1 MSLLLFIAGMVLLI
15 VGSNWLVDG
24 ASSLARRFNISDLV
38 IGLTI
43 VAFGTSSPELIV
55 NLFASFNGNTDIA
68 IGNVVGSN
76 IFNTLAILGLTA
88 IVTPIA
94 VKSTTVWKEIPF
106 SILAVLVMAFMAND
120 MLIDGKFKDIIS
132 RIDGFILLCFFS
144 IFMAYTFALAKS
156 SGPLKEV
163 TTVEM
168 SLLKAIIF
176 IITGLAGLFF
186 GGKFLVE
193 GAVSIARFLGISEAV
208 IGLTVVAAGTSMP
221 ELATSVVAAIKKKS
235 DIAIGNVVGSNIFNI
250 FFVLG
255 ISASIRPIPLATD
268 NSSNFDMIFL
278 IIMSML
284 LLIFVFLGKEKKIN
298 RLEGAIFFLAFV
310 AYTLVLIL
318 DTDKSFPFR

>member
-88 IVTPIA
+88 IVAPIA

-163 TTVEM
+163 TAVEM

>member
-1 MSLLLFIAGMVLLI
+1 MSLLLFFAGMALLI
-15 VGSNWLVDG
+15 AGSNWLVDG
-24 ASSLARRFNISDLV
+24 AASLARRFNISDLV
-38 IGLTI
+38 IGLTV

-55 NLFASFNGNTDIA
+55 NLFASFNNNTDIA

-76 IFNTLAILGLTA
+76 IFNTLVILGLTA
-88 IVTPIA
+88 IVAPIA

-132 RIDGFILLCFFS
+132 RIDGFILLSFFS

-163 TTVEM
+163 TALEM
-168 SLLKAIIF
+168 GIFKAIVLV
-176 IITGLAGLFF
+176 ITGLAGLFF
-186 GGKFLVE
+186 GGKFLVD
-193 GAVSIARFLGISEAV
+193 GAVEIARYLGISEAV

-221 ELATSVVAAIKKKS
+221 ELATSIVAAFKKKS
-235 DIAIGNVVGSNIFNI
+235 DIAIGNVVGSNIFNV

-255 ISASIRPIPLATD
+255 ISASIRPIPLARD
-268 NSSNFDMIFL
+268 NSSNFDMFFL
-278 IIMSML
+278 IIMSVL
-284 LLIFVFLGKEKKIN
+284 LLIFVFPGKEKKIN
-298 RLEGAIFFLAFV
+298 RLEGTIFFLAFV

>member
-1 MSLLLFIAGMVLLI
+1 MSLLLFFAGMALLI
-15 VGSNWLVDG
+15 AGSNWLVDG
-24 ASSLARRFNISDLV
+24 AASLARRFNISDLV

-76 IFNTLAILGLTA
+76 IFNTLVILGLTA

-106 SILAVLVMAFMAND
+106 SILAVIVMALMAND
-120 MLIDGKFKDIIS
+120 ILIDGKFKDIIS
-132 RIDGFILLCFFS
+132 RIDGFILLGFFS

-163 TTVEM
+163 TAMEM
-168 SLLKAIIF
+168 GVFKAIVLV
-176 IITGLAGLFF
+176 ITGLAGLFF
-186 GGKFLVE
+186 GGRFLVD
-193 GAVSIARFLGISEAV
+193 GAVDIARYLGISEAV

-221 ELATSVVAAIKKKS
+221 ELATSIVAAFKKKS

-255 ISASIRPIPLATD
+255 ISASIRPIPLASE
-268 NSSNFDMIFL
+268 NSSNFDMVFL
-278 IIMSML
+278 IIMS
-284 LLIFVFLGKEKKIN
+284 LIMFLFVFSGKDKKIN
-298 RLEGAIFFLAFV
+298 RLEGAFFFLAFI

-318 DTDKSFPFR
+318 DTDKSIPFR

>member
-1 MSLLLFIAGMVLLI
+1 MSLLMFIAGMVLLI
-15 VGSNWLVDG
+15 AGSNWLVDG

-106 SILAVLVMAFMAND
+106 SILAVVAMAFMAND
-120 MLIDGKFKDIIS
+120 IFIDGSSRDMIS
-132 RIDGFILLCFFS
+132 RNDGFILLCFFS

-168 SLLKAIIF
+168 SLYKAILF
-176 IITGLAGLFF
+176 IIAGLAGLFF
-186 GGKFLVE
+186 GGKFMVE
-193 GAVSIARFLGISEAV
+193 GAVDIARSLGISEAV

-255 ISASIRPIPLATD
+255 ISASIRPIPLARD

-278 IIMSML
+278 IIMSVL
-284 LLIFVFLGKEKKIN
+284 LLLFVFSGKEKKIN
-298 RLEGAIFFLAFV
+298 RLEGTIFFLAFV

>member
-1 MSLLLFIAGMVLLI
+1 MSLFLFIAGMVLLI

-76 IFNTLAILGLTA
+76 IFNTLVILGLTA
-88 IVTPIA
+88 VVTPIA

-106 SILAVLVMAFMAND
+106 SILAIVVMAFMAND
-120 MLIDGKFKDIIS
+120 ILIDGYTKDTIS

-163 TTVEM
+163 TAKEM
-168 SLLKAIIF
+168 SVLKAIVF
-176 IITGLAGLFF
+176 ITTGLVGLFF
-186 GGKFLVE
+186 GGKFLVD
-193 GAVSIARFLGISEAV
+193 GAVDIARSLGISEAV

-221 ELATSVVAAIKKKS
+221 ELATSVVAAFKKKS
-235 DIAIGNVVGSNIFNI
+235 DIAIGNVVGSNIFNV

-255 ISASIRPIPLATD
+255 ISASIRPIPL
-268 NSSNFDMIFL
+268 NSGSSSNFDMIFL
-278 IIMSML
+278 IIMSVIM
-284 LLIFVFLGKEKKIN
+284 FVFIFLGKERKIN
-298 RLEGAIFFLAFV
+298 RLEGAFFFLAFV

-318 DTDKSFPFR
+318 DTERSFPFR

>member
-1 MSLLLFIAGMVLLI
+1 MSLLLFFAGMALLI
-15 VGSNWLVDG
+15 AGSNWLVDG
-24 ASSLARRFNISDLV
+24 AASLARRFNISDLV

-76 IFNTLAILGLTA
+76 IFNTLVILGLTA

-106 SILAVLVMAFMAND
+106 SILAVIVMAFMAND
-120 MLIDGKFKDIIS
+120 ILIDGKFKDIIS
-132 RIDGFILLCFFS
+132 RIDGFILLGFFS

-163 TTVEM
+163 TAMEM
-168 SLLKAIIF
+168 GVFKAIVLV
-176 IITGLAGLFF
+176 ITGLAGLFF
-186 GGKFLVE
+186 GGRFLVD
-193 GAVSIARFLGISEAV
+193 GAVDIARYLGISEAV

-221 ELATSVVAAIKKKS
+221 ELATSIVAAFKKKS

-255 ISASIRPIPLATD
+255 ISASIRPIPLASE
-268 NSSNFDMIFL
+268 NSSNFDMVFL
-278 IIMSML
+278 IIMS
-284 LLIFVFLGKEKKIN
+284 LIMFLFVFSGKDKKIN
-298 RLEGAIFFLAFV
+298 RLEGAFFFLAFI

-318 DTDKSFPFR
+318 DTDKSIPFR

>member
-1 MSLLLFIAGMVLLI
+1 MSLLLFFAGMALLI
-15 VGSNWLVDG
+15 AGSNWLVDG
-24 ASSLARRFNISDLV
+24 AASLARRFNISDLV

-76 IFNTLAILGLTA
+76 IFNTLVILGLTA

-106 SILAVLVMAFMAND
+106 SILAVIVMAFMAND
-120 MLIDGKFKDIIS
+120 ILIDGKFKDIIS
-132 RIDGFILLCFFS
+132 RIDGFILLGFFS

-156 SGPLKEV
+156 SGPLKEM
-163 TTVEM
+163 TAMEM
-168 SLLKAIIF
+168 GVFKAIVLV
-176 IITGLAGLFF
+176 ITGLAGLFF
-186 GGKFLVE
+186 GGRFLVD
-193 GAVSIARFLGISEAV
+193 GAVDIARYLGISEAV

-221 ELATSVVAAIKKKS
+221 ELATSIVAAFKKKS

-255 ISASIRPIPLATD
+255 ISASIRPIPLASE
-268 NSSNFDMIFL
+268 NSSNFDMVFL
-278 IIMSML
+278 IIMS
-284 LLIFVFLGKEKKIN
+284 LIMFLFVFSGKDKKIN
-298 RLEGAIFFLAFV
+298 RLEGAFFFLAFI

-318 DTDKSFPFR
+318 DTDKSIPFR

>member
-88 IVTPIA
+88 IVAPIA

>member
-1 MSLLLFIAGMVLLI
+1 MSLLLFFAGMALLI
-15 VGSNWLVDG
+15 AGSNWLVDG
-24 ASSLARRFNISDLV
+24 AASLARRFNISDLV

-76 IFNTLAILGLTA
+76 IFNTLVILGLTA

-106 SILAVLVMAFMAND
+106 SILAVIVMAFMAND
-120 MLIDGKFKDIIS
+120 MMIDGKFKDIIS
-132 RIDGFILLCFFS
+132 RIDGFILLGFFS

-163 TTVEM
+163 TAMEM
-168 SLLKAIIF
+168 GVFKAIVLV
-176 IITGLAGLFF
+176 ITGLAGLFF
-186 GGKFLVE
+186 GGRFLVD
-193 GAVSIARFLGISEAV
+193 GAVDIARYLGISEAV

-221 ELATSVVAAIKKKS
+221 ELATSIVAAFKKKS

-255 ISASIRPIPLATD
+255 ISASIRPIPLASE
-268 NSSNFDMIFL
+268 NSSNFDMVFL
-278 IIMSML
+278 IIMS
-284 LLIFVFLGKEKKIN
+284 LIMFLFVFSGKDKKIN
-298 RLEGAIFFLAFV
+298 RLEGAFFFLAFI

-318 DTDKSFPFR
+318 DTDKSIPFR

>member
-1 MSLLLFIAGMVLLI
+1 M
-15 VGSNWLVDG
+15 
-24 ASSLARRFNISDLV
+24 

-76 IFNTLAILGLTA
+76 IFNTLVILGLTA

-106 SILAVLVMAFMAND
+106 SILAVIVMAFMAND
-120 MLIDGKFKDIIS
+120 ILIDGKFKDIIS
-132 RIDGFILLCFFS
+132 RIDGFILLGFFS

-163 TTVEM
+163 TAMEM
-168 SLLKAIIF
+168 GVFKAIVLV
-176 IITGLAGLFF
+176 ITGLAGLFF
-186 GGKFLVE
+186 GGRFLVD
-193 GAVSIARFLGISEAV
+193 GAVDIARYLGISEAV

-221 ELATSVVAAIKKKS
+221 ELATSIVAAFKKKS

-255 ISASIRPIPLATD
+255 ISASIRPIPLASE
-268 NSSNFDMIFL
+268 NSSNFDMVFL
-278 IIMSML
+278 IIMS
-284 LLIFVFLGKEKKIN
+284 LIMFLFVFSGKDKKIN
-298 RLEGAIFFLAFV
+298 RLEGAFFFLAFI

-318 DTDKSFPFR
+318 DTDKSIPFR

>member
-1 MSLLLFIAGMVLLI
+1 MALLI
-15 VGSNWLVDG
+15 AGSNWLVDG
-24 ASSLARRFNISDLV
+24 AASLARRFNISDLV

-76 IFNTLAILGLTA
+76 IFNTLVILGLTA

-106 SILAVLVMAFMAND
+106 SILAVIVMAFMAND
-120 MLIDGKFKDIIS
+120 ILIDGKFKDIIS
-132 RIDGFILLCFFS
+132 RIDGFILLGFFS

-163 TTVEM
+163 TAMEM
-168 SLLKAIIF
+168 GVFKAIVLV
-176 IITGLAGLFF
+176 ITGLAGLFF
-186 GGKFLVE
+186 GGRFLVD
-193 GAVSIARFLGISEAV
+193 GAVDIARYLGISEAV

-221 ELATSVVAAIKKKS
+221 ELATSIVAAFKKKS

-255 ISASIRPIPLATD
+255 ISASIRPIPLASE

-278 IIMSML
+278 IIMS
-284 LLIFVFLGKEKKIN
+284 LIMFLFVFSGKDKKIN
-298 RLEGAIFFLAFV
+298 RLEGAFFFLAFI

-318 DTDKSFPFR
+318 DTDKSIPFR

>member
-1 MSLLLFIAGMVLLI
+1 LIA
-15 VGSNWLVDG
+15 GSNWLVDG

-76 IFNTLAILGLTA
+76 IFNTLVILGLTA
-88 IVTPIA
+88 IVAPIA

-106 SILAVLVMAFMAND
+106 SILAVVVMAFMAND
-120 MLIDGKFKDIIS
+120 IFIDGSSTDTIS
-132 RIDGFILLCFFS
+132 RIDGFILLSFFS
-144 IFMAYTFALAKS
+144 IFLAYTFALAKS
-156 SGPLKEV
+156 SGPLMEV
-163 TTVEM
+163 TAKEM
-168 SLLKAIIF
+168 SVLKAIVF
-176 IITGLAGLFF
+176 ITTGLVGLFF
-186 GGKFLVE
+186 GGKFLVD
-193 GAVSIARFLGISEAV
+193 GAVDIARSLGISEAV

-221 ELATSVVAAIKKKS
+221 ELATSVVAAFKKKS

-255 ISASIRPIPLATD
+255 ISASIRPIPLNEN

-278 IIMSML
+278 TIMSVLM
-284 LLIFVFLGKEKKIN
+284 FVFIFLGKDRKIN
-298 RLEGAIFFLAFV
+298 RLEGVFFFLAFV

-318 DTDKSFPFR
+318 DTERSFPFR